1 MKSTGITEVS
11 KFSVDLTATTA
22 KVTAIRLGSFVEAD
36 AMTGYMAIVK
46 RTIDHAEQ

>member
-11 KFSVDLTATTA
+11 KLSVDLTATTA
-22 KVTAIRLGSFVEAD
+22 KVTLLLRAFVEAD

-46 RTIDHAEQ
+46 RTIDHVEQ